1 MSQPWQQQPP
11 QQPGYGQQPPQQ
23 PGYGHQPP
31 QQQPGYGQPPQQP
44 AYGQPQQPPQPGYGY
59 PQQGVP
65 PQQPPYGQQPGM
77 RPQQPGYGAQKP
89 SGGPPQNIGMA
100 IGLAVVGA
108 IFTFFVYA
116 LVLDAMTNDEGETT
130 QISFI
135 LLLFGAI
142 VGAGP
147 AFFAKRNW
155 GVYVGGAVLA
165 LAAAFL
171 ASLYATSMMIAGFL
185 DEGGAMAAAMFGQFG
200 LEVEPGDGALT
211 ILFGNLGTLSDLWI
225 NGFEGEG
232 GADAMDWIFL
242 LFAPGGAIAL
252 AQGVLKREAKQGA

>member
-1 MSQPWQQQPP
+1 
-11 QQPGYGQQPPQQ
+11 
-23 PGYGHQPP
+23 
-31 QQQPGYGQPPQQP
+31 
-44 AYGQPQQPPQPGYGY
+44 
-59 PQQGVP
+59 
-65 PQQPPYGQQPGM
+65 
-77 RPQQPGYGAQKP
+77 
-89 SGGPPQNIGMA
+89 MA
-100 IGLAVVGA
+100 LGLAVVGA

-116 LVLDAMTNDEGETT
+116 LVLDAMTNDKGETT

-155 GVYVGGAVLA
+155 GVYIGGAVLA

-171 ASLYATSMMIAGFL
+171 ASLYATSMAIAGAL
-185 DEGGAMAAAMFGQFG
+185 DEGGAMAAAFFGQVG
-200 LEVEPGDGALT
+200 LDVEPGDGALS

-225 NGFEGEG
+225 NGVEGVEDS
-232 GADAMDWIFL
+232 GADAMDFVFL